1 MINLL
6 ITILL
11 FSGIIVLFKFFEKY
25 KVNNLQALIVNY
37 IVAGILGL
45 VFSKASLNLHV
56 IDKPWFLH
64 AAMIGILFI
73 VVFNFYAFGTQKVG
87 IAISTVANKMSLVIP
102 VIVSLYLY
110 HNDTLTLSKGI
121 GLSFALV
128 GIILASMK
136 DGGLSFKKSY
146 IWIILAIFIGQGI
159 ADALFADAQIHY
171 VNQRDNGLFF
181 VVLFL
186 FAAITGIIMLTGK
199 SVKSG
204 LKLESKNI
212 VWGGLLGVVNYFC
225 LYFMGL
231 AIQSKELTS
240 SEVFPMVSMG
250 VVLMSAVIGTL
261 FYNQK
266 LTRGNWIGI
275 GFAIL
280 AIAFINF
287 GKYFF

>member
-11 FSGIIVLFKFFEKY
+11 FSGIIILFKFFEKY
-25 KVNNLQALIVNY
+25 KVDNLQALIVNY
-37 IVAGILGL
+37 AVAGTLGL
-45 VFSKASLNLHV
+45 VFSQASLNLHV

-64 AAMIGILFI
+64 AALIGILFI

-128 GIILASMK
+128 GIILASIK
-136 DGGLSFKKSY
+136 DGGLSFKKNY
-146 IWIILAIFIGQGI
+146 IWIILSIFIGQGI

-171 VNQRDNGLFF
+171 VHPVDNGLFF
-181 VVLFL
+181 VILFF
-186 FAAITGIIMLTGK
+186 FAALTGIVMLTGK
-199 SVKSG
+199 SIKAG

-212 VWGGLLGVVNYFC
+212 VWGSMLGVINYFC

-250 VVLMSAVIGTL
+250 VVLMSALIGTL
-261 FYNQK
+261 IYKQK
-266 LTRGNWIGI
+266 LTKGNWIGI

>member
-11 FSGIIVLFKFFEKY
+11 FSGIIILFKFFEKY
-25 KVNNLQALIVNY
+25 KVDNLQALIVNY
-37 IVAGILGL
+37 TVAGILG
-45 VFSKASLNLHV
+45 FTTSKVSLDLSV

-64 AAMIGILFI
+64 ASLIGILFI

-87 IAISTVANKMSLVIP
+87 IAISTVANKMSLVVP

-110 HNDTLTLSKGI
+110 DNDTLTLAKGI

-128 GIILASMK
+128 GIVMASMK
-136 DGGLSFKKSY
+136 NGSLGFKKNY
-146 IWIILAIFIGQGI
+146 IWIILIIFIGQGI
-159 ADALFADAQIHY
+159 ADALFADAQIHH
-171 VNQRDNGLFF
+171 VKTRDNSLFF
-181 VVLFL
+181 VVLFF
-186 FAAITGIIMLTGK
+186 FAALTGIIMLTGK
-199 SVKSG
+199 SIKNSI
-204 LKLESKNI
+204 KLESKNI
-212 VWGGLLGVVNYFC
+212 VWGAMLGVVNYFC
-225 LYFMGL
+225 MYFMGL

-250 VVLMSAVIGTL
+250 VVLMSAIIGTL
-261 FYNQK
+261 IYNQK
-266 LTRGNWIGI
+266 LTKGNWIGI